1 MIQVKNLSARF
12 GSFEIKNVS
21 FSLREGEHFTLLGP
35 SGAGKS
41 LLSEIILGLRRYQSG
56 EIRVGGEYVSGKA
69 ANRVAIS
76 YVPQDVALFPHL
88 GVLDNIL
95 FGARVRRIES
105 EVVKQ
110 RLKKISG
117 ILKIDP
123 ILKRGEIGTLSI
135 GEMQRVAL
143 ARALIIGPRV
153 LFLDEPFSSL
163 DYHIKRQ
170 LIEELKKLR
179 RALSITIFH
188 VTHDHEE
195 AFMLADRIGVIFSGR
210 LAQIGSPVGLQRCPT
225 TLQVA
230 QFLMARNI
238 FDARI
243 SEIDPLTHR
252 AIVNIGNLK
261 FISTAFDKVNSGQ
274 GVYAV
279 IRPEEVHIIRP
290 NRPLGPKVRENL
302 FQAGIKGRT
311 PQPGGYLLS
320 ASLDGLNRPIE
331 ISVSNCAYHDL
342 KLDVVDSIRVCL
354 KSDSLWLIPKNRK
367 GTEDYLY

>member
-1 MIQVKNLSARF
+1 MIQVFNLRARF
-12 GSFEIKNVS
+12 GSFEIKDLS
-21 FSLREGEHFTLLGP
+21 FSIGEGEHFALLGP

-41 LLSEIILGLRRYQSG
+41 LLTEIILGLRRYQSG
-56 EIRVGGEYVSGKA
+56 EIQVGGEYVSGKP
-69 ANRVAIS
+69 ANRVIVS

-95 FGARVRRIES
+95 FGARVRRIKS
-105 EVVKQ
+105 EVVRQ

-179 RALSITIFH
+179 RAFNITIFH

-195 AFMLADRIGVIFSGR
+195 VFMLADRIGLIFSGR
-210 LAQIGSPVGLQRCPT
+210 LAQIGSPIELQRRPAS
-225 TLQVA
+225 LEVA
-230 QFLMARNI
+230 KFLMARNI
-238 FDARI
+238 FEGRI
-243 SEIDPLTHR
+243 VEIDPLAHR
-252 AIVNIGNLK
+252 AIVNLGNLELV
-261 FISTAFDKVNSGQ
+261 STAFDKVNNGQ
-274 GVYAV
+274 DVFAV

-342 KLDVVDSIRVCL
+342 KLDVLDLVRVCL

-367 GTEDYLY
+367 GTEDYL